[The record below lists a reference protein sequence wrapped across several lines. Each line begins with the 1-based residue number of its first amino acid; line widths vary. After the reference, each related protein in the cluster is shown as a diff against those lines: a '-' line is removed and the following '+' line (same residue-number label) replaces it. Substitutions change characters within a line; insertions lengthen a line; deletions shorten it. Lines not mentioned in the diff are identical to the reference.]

1 MSQPT
6 RTRVEEGIW
15 QRGKA
20 LEVTYR
26 DAQGIQRRR
35 TVPNGGGILAARRLR
50 TELTAKRDRG
60 ERDTDPRLTFGAA
73 AERWLAGPVSEF
85 GDSTRESYERAV
97 RVHLRPRY
105 GTRRLDSIDTEEVAR
120 LIRELRS
127 QGYADAT
134 IEGILLPLRSV
145 YQYAVRR
152 LYWTG
157 VNPVAGLERSEKP
170 KKSKRQHAPVFPG
183 DTLERT
189 LACCV
194 EPYRTLFTL
203 MAYTGPRVSEVLAL
217 LWPELEIDDP
227 DSAAVSYNFQLSR
240 RGVRAPLKM
249 DADSRTVQLPRG
261 MAVVL
266 KAYHLACGRPAE
278 GYVFCENDGTPL
290 DYRRVGRELR
300 AAEVRTGCWPI
311 LDIEEKIPRGV
322 IPSPHS
328 FRHTFA
334 SRWIYADQSI
344 PKLSRILGHK
354 RITITLDTYVHEIQ
368 DAESRRETRELLE
381 AAGPRMAAGM
391 AAHGATPGLLPTTSP
406 TPQSA

>member
-15 QRGKA
+15 QRGKV

-50 TELTAKRDRG
+50 TELTARRDRG
-60 ERDTDPRLTFGAA
+60 ERDTDPRLTFGVA
-73 AERWLAGPVSEF
+73 AECWLTGPVSEF
-85 GDSTRESYERAV
+85 GDSTRESYERAI

-105 GTRRLDSIDTEEVAR
+105 GTRRLDSIDTEEVAA
-120 LIRELRS
+120 LVRELRARK
-127 QGYADAT
+127 YADAT

-145 YQYAVRR
+145 YHYAARR
-152 LYWTG
+152 LHWSG
-157 VNPVAGLERSEKP
+157 VNPVAGLDRSEKP
-170 KKSKRQHAPVFPG
+170 KKSKRQHAPVFSG

-189 LACCV
+189 LACAV
-194 EPYRTLFTL
+194 EPYKTLFTL

-217 LWPELEIDDP
+217 LWPELEIDDT
-227 DSAAVSYNFQLSR
+227 DGASVSYNFQLNR
-240 RGVRAPLKM
+240 KGVRAPLKM
-249 DADSRTVQLPRG
+249 DADPRTVQLPRG
-261 MAVVL
+261 LAVVL
-266 KAYHLACGRPAE
+266 KAHHLACGRPE
-278 GYVFCENDGTPL
+278 DGYVFCEGGGPL
-290 DYRRVGRELR
+290 DHRKVGRELR
-300 AAEVRTGCWPI
+300 AAQTRAGCWPI
-311 LDIEEKIPRGV
+311 LATNETPARGT

-354 RITITLDTYVHEIQ
+354 RITITLDTYCHAIEDV
-368 DAESRRETRELLE
+368 ESRRETRELLE

-391 AAHGATPGLLPTTSP
+391 AAHGATPGLLPDIPP
-406 TPQSA
+406 TPQGA

>member
-1 MSQPT
+1 MAQPT
-6 RTRVEEGIW
+6 RTRIEEGIW
-15 QRGKA
+15 RRGKA

-50 TELTAKRDRG
+50 TELTARRDRG
-60 ERDTDPRLTFGAA
+60 ERDADPRLTFGTA
-73 AERWLAGPVSEF
+73 AERWLAGPVGEF

-97 RVHLRPRY
+97 RLHLRPRY
-105 GTRRLDSIDTEEVAR
+105 GSRRLDSIDTEDIAT
-120 LIRELRS
+120 LIREMRS
-127 QGYADAT
+127 RGYADAT

-145 YQYAVRR
+145 YQYAQRR
-152 LYWTG
+152 LHWSG
-157 VNPVAGLERSEKP
+157 HNPVADLERSEKP

-183 DTLERT
+183 DSLERT
-189 LACCV
+189 LACAQ
-194 EPYRTLFTL
+194 EPYMTLFTL

-217 LWPELEIDDP
+217 LWSELDIEEVNT
-227 DSAAVSYNFQLSR
+227 AAVAYNFQLNR
-240 RGVRAPLKM
+240 KGVRAPLKM
-249 DADSRTVQLPRG
+249 DADPRTVQLPRG

-266 KAYHLACGRPAE
+266 KAHHLACGRPSD
-278 GYVFCENDGTPL
+278 GYVFCQDDGSPL
-290 DYRRVGRELR
+290 DHRRVGRELR
-300 AAEVRTGCWPI
+300 AAQKRTGCWPI
-311 LDIEEKIPRGV
+311 LDTGERVPRGT

-354 RITITLDTYVHEIQ
+354 RITITLDTYVHAIQ

-381 AAGPRMAAGM
+381 VAGPKMAAGM
-391 AAHGATPGLLPTTSP
+391 AAHGATPGLSPATSP
-406 TPQSA
+406 GPQGA